1 MRIGLMGY
9 PDPDGDSENL
19 GLIEN
24 RFVNGINKLETIC
37 TAGSLQ
43 TLGNRDATGDALTRV
58 GDSAMMIKRGGMYSL
73 DDRNIKNAYGI
84 NGVYGFEKALLNFR
98 LGYRGTRNN
107 NYLTA
112 DNWTDATVG
121 GNGRYFLEVGGVF
134 SGSTANEKK
143 YFDSAE
149 NLDHDKGIIGQDS
162 TTFVVNGKESGTSVD
177 DHLYWYDTSSVK
189 YYPQFSS
196 AAYSPDG
203 TRLLLMGTIHEING
217 STSYWHDTTAFTY
230 DLSPAYSISNLG
242 GQSAG
247 SGSPVK
253 PYFSKWSSTRTQGSS
268 GPHDSAQA
276 GHCCWGSN
284 GNKFYFTRFRSSV
297 SIGDLVSPCNTN
309 RPTGFT
315 YNVSIF
321 DWRDTHPSFSGPP
334 YSSTDERD
342 YFFTN
347 TGTVE
352 NVTSMTF
359 YPRNSG
365 WDNVEVGDIIR
376 VQRTHIYANSF
387 FTTTATMDYMITSA
401 PTHTGTNCYM
411 TRSNSPT
418 SYTSFGVS
426 YISGSKTSSS
436 SNVPVPDFDISYAGT
451 NVPVGGNTVNRSSS
465 YKFGRLST
473 ERIVEN
479 NCSNY
484 RTNSVTWNVN
494 SFVNDYGGTRT
505 YFWSDDGYKLFIV
518 NDNNNIVI
526 YDATTPWSLAPGN
539 LSVVPTVINA
549 FPQIDEIYAFK
560 NDSFIDVEGDYRFT
574 EQRLRNF

>member
-43 TLGNRDATGDALTRV
+43 TLGNRDATGDALTTV
-58 GDSAMMIKRGGMYSL
+58 GDAAMMIKRSGMYSL

-84 NGVYGFEKALLNFR
+84 NGEYGFEKALLNFR

-107 NYLTA
+107 NFLSA
-112 DNWTDATVG
+112 DDRNDITVG
-121 GNGRYFLEVGGVF
+121 GNGRYILQVGGVF
-134 SGSTANEKK
+134 SGSTANQAK

-162 TTFVVNGKESGTSVD
+162 TTFVINGKESGTSVD

-189 YYPQFSS
+189 YYPQFNS

-230 DLSPAYSISNLG
+230 DLSPAYSISSLG

-268 GPHDSAQA
+268 GPHDSSQA

-284 GNKFYFTRFRSSV
+284 GNKFYFTRFRTAISRTSFV
-297 SIGDLVSPCNTN
+297 QPCNTN
-309 RPTGFT
+309 RPSGQT
-315 YNVSIF
+315 YTINSF
-321 DWRDTHPSFSGPP
+321 DWRSQHPTFSS
-334 YSSTDERD
+334 YNITTDEID

-347 TGTVE
+347 TSAYDY
-352 NVTSMTF
+352 VTSMTF
-359 YPRNSG
+359 YPRNNQ
-365 WDNVEVGDIIR
+365 WDNMVEIGDIIQLR
-376 VQRTHIYANSF
+376 RF
-387 FTTTATMDYMITSA
+387 FYVSEYSAFGNYGYSSYRITSL
-401 PTHTGTNCYM
+401 PTHTGTACYM

-418 SYTSFGVS
+418 SYTSFNVS
-426 YISGSKTSSS
+426 YISGSSYTTDRWGNLSPSIS
-436 SNVPVPDFDISYAGT
+436 HPDFGHISST
-451 NVPVGGNTVNRSSS
+451 RNSSI
-465 YKFGRLST
+465 KFERLSS

-494 SFVNDYGGTRT
+494 SFTNTYGGTRT
-505 YFWSDDGYKLFIV
+505 YSWSDDGYKLYIIS
-518 NDNNNIVI
+518 DNNNIVI

-539 LSVVPTVINA
+539 LSTVPNVENA
-549 FPQIDEIYAFK
+549 WPQIDEIYQFK
-560 NDSFIDVEGDYRFT
+560 NDSFIDVEGDYYIT